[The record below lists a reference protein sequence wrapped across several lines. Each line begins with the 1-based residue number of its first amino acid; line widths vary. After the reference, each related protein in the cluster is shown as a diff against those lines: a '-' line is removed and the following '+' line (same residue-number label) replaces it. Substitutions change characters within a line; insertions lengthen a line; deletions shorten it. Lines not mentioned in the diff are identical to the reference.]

1 MDFWHCLAWRGIL
14 ASLLLMS
21 AKLFSETEAGFA
33 GRDTS
38 LYNQL
43 VFSGTLK
50 EGLRYDAL

>member
-1 MDFWHCLAWRGIL
+1 M